1 MQIPEHKQSLEERVS
16 ELEAQVAELRQKVA
30 LLSGEEPETVPV
42 EPVEMLAAEE
52 EPVVE
57 NEPVVD
63 EISPEDIV
71 AESVVADIAPAEAEP
86 EPEIVQMETAA
97 DDFRPEES
105 KRKTKSLESKIGKL
119 IIPVAGSALIIFALI
134 LFGSLIQP
142 HLTDMM
148 KAILMAVGSLA
159 VTAFGIWKMKSGNR
173 YYTLFAALAG
183 CGSAAC
189 YITALVSHFVLG
201 VLPELGLMAC
211 VVLWIAAMTALSRFK
226 SRIFCYIC
234 YVAT

>member
-1 MQIPEHKQSLEERVS
+1 MQTLEHKQSLEERVS

-71 AESVVADIAPAEAEP
+71 AESVVADIAPAEP
-86 EPEIVQMETAA
+86 
-97 DDFRPEES
+97 D
-105 KRKTKSLESKIGKL
+105 
-119 IIPVAGSALIIFALI
+119 
-134 LFGSLIQP
+134 QP

-159 VTAFGIWKMKSGNR
+159 VTVFGIWKMKSGNR

-201 VLPELGLMAC
+201 VLPELGLMAYDRAA
-211 VVLWIAAMTALSRFK
+211 VGRIANRTVGVYRQRFGFVHGK
-226 SRIFCYIC
+226 RNPML
-234 YVAT
+234 